1 MPFELSNAPDIS
13 IWIMKFLKP
22 YVRKFLVVYF
32 HNILVYSKIHDIDL
46 EHIRLVF
53 ETLQAEKLFINLKK

>member
-1 MPFELSNAPDIS
+1 MAFELSNAPGIL
-13 IWIMKFLKP
+13 IWIMKVLKP

-32 HNILVYSKIHDIDL
+32 HSILVYSKIHDTDL